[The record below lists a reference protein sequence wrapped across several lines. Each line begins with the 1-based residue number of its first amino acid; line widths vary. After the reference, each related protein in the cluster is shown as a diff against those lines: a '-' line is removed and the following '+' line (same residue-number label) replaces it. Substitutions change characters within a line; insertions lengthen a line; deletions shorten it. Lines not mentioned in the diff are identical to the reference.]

1 MGWCLGNENK
11 VETNKV
17 KMVKLAQKTKA
28 GKAKKKSIKKDAKSH
43 LLHAIKIN
51 PEFFDAHYELGCML
65 MDEGDFKNAEKQ
77 FKKVVKLA
85 MVSEPLDSIANVPES
100 DPSLVVVEA

>member
-1 MGWCLGNENK
+1 
-11 VETNKV
+11 
-17 KMVKLAQKTKA
+17 MVKLAQKTKA

-77 FKKVVKLA
+77 FKKVVKLDENHA
-85 MVSEPLDSIANVPES
+85 DGYFKLALIAAEFKKNKT
-100 DPSLVVVEA
+100 ARKQF